1 MLDDHEKEGTAQTED
16 AEDLETHDPVP
27 EEKIEAADMD
37 DFDEGDEE
45 PDPELLKMYEESLK
59 ELEEGEIVK
68 GTILKVD
75 EKEVLVDVGFKSE
88 GIIAIEEFGE
98 AESIRVGDQIDV
110 FLEKMENQD
119 GLVVL
124 SKQRADFVKVWDRV
138 KEAADGGS
146 VVEGRLLRKIKGGLV
161 VDLFGV
167 EAFLPGS
174 QIALRQVQNVDELL
188 NKTMK
193 FKIIKLNK
201 RRRNIV
207 VSRRSMLEE
216 ERDQMKAKVLSE
228 LAKDQVREGV
238 VKNITDFGAFVDLGG
253 IDGLLHITDMSWGRI
268 SHPSEVVAISDKV
281 TVKVLNFDR
290 ERERISLGLKQLTP
304 YPWEDVDKKYAVGDR
319 VKGKVV
325 SITDYGAFVELEK
338 GVEGLI
344 HVSEMSWT
352 KHIRHPSKVVA
363 VGDTVEAV
371 VLRVDKESEK
381 ISLGLKQIEPDP
393 WLTLEERYPVGSRI
407 TGKVRNLTNFGA
419 FVELEEGIDGLVHI
433 SDMSWTRRIGH
444 PSEVVKKG
452 ESVEVVVLSVDK
464 EARRVSLGLKQVDE
478 DPWPLIAQKYTQ
490 DTICTGKIVRLL
502 DKGVVVDLGDDLE
515 GFVPVSQLGVENI
528 KKPSDSFSEGDEIPL
543 KATRVDIPNHRIVL
557 SVKAYMAAQ
566 DQAIVD
572 EYRAKHAPKP
582 STIGDVA
589 SDEVKEAAESKG
601 EPGAEAERRP
611 AEGKPRPEG
620 GGDSSPTEAKPKPES
635 ESEKRTT
642 IGDVIPEEVKEAAG
656 AERKPEE
663 TAPKTGEAGPSAPGE
678 DAGARGPG
686 EPSTQDRTSEPERKE
701 PGAGDAGSDS
711 KAEDRSADAVP
722 GSADAEKAS
731 EGGGEEPTDEPRT
744 SPETQ
749 DEEEKRSSEEPKPG
763 AEDSP
768 ERRDAS
774 PAAGDPAE
782 RHGGGP
788 DPGEISSSGPL
799 EGGGGAEEEAEE
811 REPDDGPR
819 YG

>member
-1 MLDDHEKEGTAQTED
+1 MSEDREMEGMQETQETGEPEVNAPQPTGGVSD
-16 AEDLETHDPVP
+16 AGVENETDPD
-27 EEKIEAADMD
+27 AD
-37 DFDEGDEE
+37 EQL
-45 PDPELLKMYEESLK
+45 DPELLKLYEESMMD
-59 ELEEGEIVK
+59 LEEGEIVR

-88 GIIAIEEFGE
+88 GVIAIEEFGD
-98 AESIRVGDQIDV
+98 AESIKVGDQVDV

-124 SKQRADFVKVWDRV
+124 SKQRADFVKVWDSV

-146 VVEGRLLRKIKGGLV
+146 VVEGRLLRKIKGGVV

-188 NKTMK
+188 GKTMK

-216 ERDQMKAKVLSE
+216 EREEMKTKVLTE
-228 LAKDQVREGV
+228 LAKDQIREGI

-268 SHPSEVVAISDKV
+268 SHPSEVVAIGDKV
-281 TVKVLNFDR
+281 TIKVLNFDR
-290 ERERISLGLKQLTP
+290 DRERISLGLKQLTP

-371 VLRVDKESEK
+371 VLKVDKDNEK

-407 TGKVRNLTNFGA
+407 SGKVRNLTNFGA

-444 PSEVVKKG
+444 PSEVLKKG
-452 ESVEVVVLSVDK
+452 ETVEVVVLSVDK
-464 EARRVSLGLKQVDE
+464 DARRVSLGLKQVSE
-478 DPWPLIAQKYTQ
+478 DPWPTIADRYTQ
-490 DTICTGKIVRLL
+490 DTVCTGKVVRLL
-502 DKGVVVDLGDDLE
+502 EKGVVVDLGDDLE
-515 GFVPVSQLGVENI
+515 GFVPLSQLGVENL
-528 KKPSDSFSEGDEIPL
+528 KKPADAFSDGDEIPL

-557 SVKAYMAAQ
+557 SVKAYMSAQ
-566 DQAIVD
+566 DQAIIE
-572 EYRAKHAPKP
+572 EYKAKHAPKP

-589 SDEVKEAAESKG
+589 SDELKEAGADEDESGADTELQG
-601 EPGAEAERRP
+601 EVEPQETEGLDEEKPEGAGPETGG
-611 AEGKPRPEG
+611 EGKPIDEG
-620 GGDSSPTEAKPKPES
+620 SDEQKASGAEGEIATEEGKAEAPDAAAAPVTEEETVVTPPDVPVEEPRQES
-635 ESEKRTT
+635 GTDPAGES
-642 IGDVIPEEVKEAAG
+642 AG
-656 AERKPEE
+656 AE
-663 TAPKTGEAGPSAPGE
+663 
-678 DAGARGPG
+678 
-686 EPSTQDRTSEPERKE
+686 
-701 PGAGDAGSDS
+701 
-711 KAEDRSADAVP
+711 
-722 GSADAEKAS
+722 
-731 EGGGEEPTDEPRT
+731 DE
-744 SPETQ
+744 
-749 DEEEKRSSEEPKPG
+749 
-763 AEDSP
+763 SP
-768 ERRDAS
+768 ER
-774 PAAGDPAE
+774 
-782 RHGGGP
+782 P
-788 DPGEISSSGPL
+788 D
-799 EGGGGAEEEAEE
+799 
-811 REPDDGPR
+811 EPKS
-819 YG
+819 

>member
-1 MLDDHEKEGTAQTED
+1 MLEDQELEGTQEAREP
-16 AEDLETHDPVP
+16 A
-27 EEKIEAADMD
+27 EAAAGAQGSQPEVADT
-37 DFDEGDEE
+37 GIDEE
-45 PDPELLKMYEESLK
+45 VDADSQVDPELLKLYEESMMD
-59 ELEEGEIVK
+59 LEEGEIVR

-88 GIIAIEEFGE
+88 GVIPIEEFGDV
-98 AESIRVGDQIDV
+98 ESIKVGDQVDV

-138 KEAADGGS
+138 KDAADTGS
-146 VVEGRLLRKIKGGLV
+146 VVEGRLLRKIKGGVV

-174 QIALRQVQNVDELL
+174 QIALRQVQNVDDLL
-188 NKTMK
+188 GRTMK

-216 ERDQMKAKVLSE
+216 EREEMKTKVLSE
-228 LAKDQVREGV
+228 LAKDQIREGV

-268 SHPSEVVAISDKV
+268 SHPSEVVAIGDKV

-352 KHIRHPSKVVA
+352 KHIRHPSKVLA
-363 VGDTVEAV
+363 VGENIEAV
-371 VLRVDKESEK
+371 VLKVDKDNEK

-407 TGKVRNLTNFGA
+407 SGKVRNLTNFGA

-444 PSEVVKKG
+444 PSEVLKKG
-452 ESVEVVVLSVDK
+452 ETVEVVVLSVDK
-464 EARRVSLGLKQVDE
+464 DARRVSLGLKQVSE
-478 DPWPLIAQKYTQ
+478 DPWPIIAEKYTQ
-490 DTICTGKIVRLL
+490 DTVCTGKIVRVLE
-502 DKGVVVDLGDDLE
+502 KGVVVDLGDDLE
-515 GFVPVSQLGVENI
+515 GFVPISQLGVENL
-528 KKPSDSFSEGDEIPL
+528 KKPADAFSEGDEIPL

-557 SVKAYMAAQ
+557 SVRAYMSAQ
-566 DQAIVD
+566 DQAIIE
-572 EYRAKHAPKP
+572 EYKAKHAPKP

-589 SDEVKEAAESKG
+589 SDEVKEAGAEKGAESG
-601 EPGAEAERRP
+601 ESKQDKAETREGGAAAGAVAGGPPETAAPGTEAPQAKEPEAKEPGTEAPGAEAPQAEEPGAKEPEAEAPQAEDAEAKEGAEAQTESSETP
-611 AEGKPRPEG
+611 ASESAPKADMPEG
-620 GGDSSPTEAKPKPES
+620 DAPAPE
-635 ESEKRTT
+635 
-642 IGDVIPEEVKEAAG
+642 PE
-656 AERKPEE
+656 
-663 TAPKTGEAGPSAPGE
+663 
-678 DAGARGPG
+678 
-686 EPSTQDRTSEPERKE
+686 TSEPEKS
-701 PGAGDAGSDS
+701 ADSATGDAG
-711 KAEDRSADAVP
+711 ATPA
-722 GSADAEKAS
+722 
-731 EGGGEEPTDEPRT
+731 GGGEAAGGPSETGDET
-744 SPETQ
+744 TAPEGGSGQ
-749 DEEEKRSSEEPKPG
+749 EEEPKPEQG
-763 AEDSP
+763 
-768 ERRDAS
+768 
-774 PAAGDPAE
+774 
-782 RHGGGP
+782 
-788 DPGEISSSGPL
+788 
-799 EGGGGAEEEAEE
+799 
-811 REPDDGPR
+811 
-819 YG
+819 